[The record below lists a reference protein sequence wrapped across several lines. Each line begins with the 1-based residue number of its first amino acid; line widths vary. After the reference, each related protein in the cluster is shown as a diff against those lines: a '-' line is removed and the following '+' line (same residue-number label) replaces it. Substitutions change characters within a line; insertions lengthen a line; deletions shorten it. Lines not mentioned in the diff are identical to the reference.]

1 MQIIADLHIHSKYSR
16 AVSPQMNL
24 EGISHW
30 AALKGIQ
37 LMATGDW
44 THPLWIREIKDKLKE
59 VSSGIYS
66 LKSKLG
72 QTQFILTT
80 EISSIYSQG
89 NKGRRVHNVIF
100 LPSIET
106 AEKVNKELMS
116 RGANLMADGRPIVG
130 ISSVDLL
137 KMLLGIDEKILL
149 VPAHAWTP
157 WFSIF
162 GSKSGFNSI
171 RECFGDYEKYI
182 YAIET
187 GLSSDPIMN
196 WQIKELESRS
206 IISSSDA
213 HSGPKLGREAT
224 VFIENPN
231 FQFSLAK
238 GGIKQPISNF

>member
-1 MQIIADLHIHSKYSR
+1 MTGGGNMQIIADLHIHSKYSR

-89 NKGRRVHNVIF
+89 NKGKRI
-100 LPSIET
+100 
-106 AEKVNKELMS
+106 
-116 RGANLMADGRPIVG
+116 
-130 ISSVDLL
+130 
-137 KMLLGIDEKILL
+137 
-149 VPAHAWTP
+149 
-157 WFSIF
+157 
-162 GSKSGFNSI
+162 
-171 RECFGDYEKYI
+171 
-182 YAIET
+182 
-187 GLSSDPIMN
+187 
-196 WQIKELESRS
+196 
-206 IISSSDA
+206 
-213 HSGPKLGREAT
+213 
-224 VFIENPN
+224 
-231 FQFSLAK
+231 
-238 GGIKQPISNF
+238 